1 MLVIRACVRTWAS
14 AAARASGGAESR
26 STGEIRGMLALRE
39 KVRRSTQCREF
50 PAEGEEEESLRAR
63 VGMRRVASGTN
74 DREAWSG
81 LHRLRPRRRRSSA
94 AYDCSPRI

>member
-50 PAEGEEEESLRAR
+50 PGTREEEEDLQST
-63 VGMRRVASGTN
+63 RRDATC
-74 DREAWSG
+74 RF
-81 LHRLRPRRRRSSA
+81 RYQRPRGVVRSSYTTPPA
-94 AYDCSPRI
+94 PALECNIRLFPT